1 MNQNGLGLHLV
12 FTGAPGC
19 GKGTQARRLKEKIAI
34 PHLSTGEMLRAEAAK
49 GTPLGLEIKALIDGG
64 NLGLEIKAL
73 LDRGEFATDEMIIKM
88 LSVRIDE
95 DDCKNGFILDGFP
108 RTLPQAE
115 VLEEMLAKKGIKL
128 DAVIEIQVPDEI
140 IMERIL
146 GRYSCMTCGAGYHDK
161 FQKPKVYGVCDVCGG
176 TDFYRRVD
184 DNRATVQ
191 NRLVNYRALTY
202 PTIPYFEKKGL
213 LRCVDGTGT
222 IEATSKKIDDLL
234 AVA

>member
-1 MNQNGLGLHLV
+1 MTLNDHAGLHVV

-19 GKGTQARRLKEKIAI
+19 GKGTQARLLKEKMGIC
-34 PHLSTGEMLRAEAAK
+34 HLSTGEMLRAEAAK
-49 GTPLGLEIKALIDGG
+49 GTPLGLGIK
-64 NLGLEIKAL
+64 EL
-73 LDRGEFATDEMIIKM
+73 LDKGEFATDEMIIKM
-88 LSVRIDE
+88 VSSRIDE

-115 VLEEMLAKKGIKL
+115 VLEKMLAEKGIKL

-146 GRYSCMTCGAGYHDK
+146 GRYACMTCGQGYHDK
-161 FQKPKVYGVCDVCGG
+161 FLKPKVYGVCDNCGG
-176 TDFYRRVD
+176 TNFYRRLD
-184 DNRATVQ
+184 DNRTTVQ

-202 PTIPYFEKKGL
+202 PTIPYFEKKGV

-222 IEATSKKIDDLL
+222 ID
-234 AVA
+234 AVAKKVDAVLGLPE

>member
-1 MNQNGLGLHLV
+1 MSKNGLGLHIVL
-12 FTGAPGC
+12 TGAPGC
-19 GKGTQARRLKEKIAI
+19 GKGTQARLLKEKAHIC
-34 PHLSTGEMLRAEAAK
+34 HLSTGEMLRAEAAK
-49 GTPLGLEIKALIDGG
+49 KTPEGLALKEVLDKGG
-64 NLGLEIKAL
+64 
-73 LDRGEFATDEMIIKM
+73 FATDEMIIRM
-88 LSVRIDE
+88 VSARIDE

-115 VLEEMLAKKGIKL
+115 VLEKMLSEKGIKL

-146 GRYSCMTCGAGYHDK
+146 GRYACMKCGQGYHDK
-161 FQKPKVYGVCDVCGG
+161 YQKPKVYGVCDVCGG
-176 TDFYRRVD
+176 TEFYRRID

-213 LRCVDGTGT
+213 LRTVDGTGS
-222 IEATSKKIDDLL
+222 IAAVANKIDDLL
-234 AVA
+234 GVK

>member
-1 MNQNGLGLHLV
+1 MNKDGLGLHLV

-19 GKGTQARRLKEKIAI
+19 GKGTQARLLKEKVHIC
-34 PHLSTGEMLRAEAAK
+34 HLSTGEMLRAEAAK
-49 GTPLGLEIKALIDGG
+49 ATPLGLEIK
-64 NLGLEIKAL
+64 KL
-73 LDRGEFATDEMIIKM
+73 LDAGSFVTDEMIIKM
-88 LSVRIDE
+88 VSQRIDE

-115 VLEEMLAKKGIKL
+115 ALEEMLNKKGIKL

-146 GRYSCMTCGAGYHDK
+146 GRYACMTCGEGYHDK
-161 FQKPKVYGVCDVCGG
+161 FHKPKVYGVCDKCGG
-176 TDFYRRVD
+176 TDFYRRLD
-184 DNRATVQ
+184 DNRTTVQ
-191 NRLVNYRALTY
+191 NRLVNYRVLTY
-202 PTIPYFEKKGL
+202 PTIPYFEQKGL

-222 IEATSKKIDDLL
+222 IEATAKKVDSLL

>member
-34 PHLSTGEMLRAEAAK
+34 PHLSTGEMLRAEAAR
-49 GTPLGLEIKALIDGG
+49 GTALGLEIKALIDGG
-64 NLGLEIKAL
+64 NLVS
-73 LDRGEFATDEMIIKM
+73 DEMIIKM
-88 LSVRIDE
+88 LSARIDE

-115 VLEEMLAKKGIKL
+115 VLEDMLGKKGIKL
-128 DAVIEIQVPDEI
+128 DAVIEIQDPDEI

-146 GRYSCMTCGAGYHDK
+146 GRYSCMSCGAGYHDK
-161 FQKPKVYGVCDVCGG
+161 FQKPKVYGVCDACGG

-184 DNRATVQ
+184 DNRTTVQ

>member
-1 MNQNGLGLHLV
+1 MDKNKRGLHVV

-19 GKGTQARRLKEKIAI
+19 GKGTQARILKENADIC
-34 PHLSTGEMLRAEAAK
+34 HLSTGEMLRAEAAK
-49 GTPLGLEIKALIDGG
+49 DTPNGRALKA
-64 NLGLEIKAL
+64 A
-73 LDRGEFATDEMIIKM
+73 LDRGEFATDEMIIQM
-88 LSVRIDE
+88 VSSRIDE

-115 VLEEMLAKKGIKL
+115 ILEEILCQKGIVL
-128 DAVIEIQVPDEI
+128 DRVVEIQVPDEI

-146 GRYSCMTCGAGYHDK
+146 GRYSCMKCGQGYHDK

-176 TDFYRRVD
+176 TEFSRRQD

-191 NRLVNYRALTY
+191 NRLVNYRVLTY

-213 LRCVDGTGT
+213 LSCVDGTGT
-222 IEATSKKIDDLL
+222 IDATAHKIATVLGLAQTDLER
-234 AVA
+234 